1 MFWGVE
7 TASNENYIK
16 NRMYIF
22 LTIIILLIMVGEIL
36 LILPNCF
43 TEVPV

>member
-7 TASNENYIK
+7 IVSNENYIK

-22 LTIIILLIMVGEIL
+22 LIIIILLIMVGEIL
-36 LILPNCF
+36 FIFLNCF
-43 TEVPV
+43 IEVLV